1 MERNSAGVNSTS
13 LGSVRSLWIVVAQ
26 YFRSLMVVN
35 SIQSIYGVSG
45 LFSCSLNVHLQVQHD
60 TVGVLQNK
68 QQVFASNAASGFSCA
83 TDDLE
88 NRVRA
93 VIVLKC
99 AFYFHLTRM
108 QNCQELANL
117 VGFMRLLALT
127 TSLRTV
133 SREISSGHTNVSPT
147 SISSHGYTWVFPVV

>member
-1 MERNSAGVNSTS
+1 MARNSAGVNSTS
-13 LGSVRSLWIVVAQ
+13 LGSVSSLWIVVTQ
-26 YFRSLMVVN
+26 YLRSLMVVN

-68 QQVFASNAASGFSCA
+68 QQVFASNVASRFSCA

-88 NRVRA
+88 NSVRA
-93 VIVLKC
+93 VIVLKG
-99 AFYFHLTRM
+99 AFDFHLTRM

-133 SREISSGHTNVSPT
+133 SREISLGQINVSPT
-147 SISSHGYTWVFPVV
+147 SRSPHGYTWSLPTR